1 MSIQTYS
8 LPPYFAV
15 KFPETNSTCR
25 FYKWNG
31 TKVTCC
37 VPPTGE
43 KVFEESIARRIHRIG
58 NNSYG
63 FDNSVRATRIGY
75 IQYANNK
82 YPLFLYD
89 SDVLS
94 GFTFKKRANLI
105 GLTHD
110 HGFDYTAIQQKI
122 AALGPWP
129 VAISEVA
136 TPVAISQVATP
147 PAISEAVPPV
157 RARPNVSTK
166 ALPLPPAYV
175 CDLLIENAITKNE
188 TCPII
193 YEPLTK
199 ETSVV
204 TSCFHV
210 FNREAFRD
218 WRKKSKECPA
228 CRTVCLVRS

>member
-8 LPPYFAV
+8 PPPYFAV
-15 KFPETNSTCR
+15 KFPENNSTCR

-37 VPPTGE
+37 VPPSGE
-43 KVFEESIARRIHRIG
+43 KVFEESIVRRFHKFG
-58 NNSYG
+58 TNLYG
-63 FDNSVRATRIGY
+63 INAIRETTRIGFLEY
-75 IQYANNK
+75 GNNTR
-82 YPLFLYD
+82 YPLYIYENTYLYG
-89 SDVLS
+89 VL
-94 GFTFKKRANLI
+94 FKKRANEIVLS
-105 GLTHD
+105 HN

-129 VAISEVA
+129 A
-136 TPVAISQVATP
+136 PV
-147 PAISEAVPPV
+147 AISEAVVAPVVAISETAAPVAPPV
-157 RARPNVSTK
+157 RAHTNVSTK

-228 CRTVCLVRS
+228 CRTVCLVTS